1 MQKEI
6 WHRFNATF
14 VSLVKHLL
22 PRSGSLHRH
31 DTMQIYQLQRQSTS
45 YRDGLTSNH
54 DGFTI
59 DHDGLTSNHHG
70 ESLPVTIMVD
80 LTRHD
85 VYTSYQDGLTN
96 YYISCRNQTE
106 AKTYVERHEQSYH
119 SGLVQTN
126 STPTALGFGMTSMPV
141 LQIIYL

>member
-6 WHRFNATF
+6 WHRFNAMF

-22 PRSGSLHRH
+22 PLSGSLHRH

-106 AKTYVERHEQSYH
+106 AKLMWNDMNNRITVDWFKQ
-119 SGLVQTN
+119 
-126 STPTALGFGMTSMPV
+126 TALQLPQG
-141 LQIIYL
+141 LE